1 MTESWQFANFLL
13 ILNCVNV
20 IKRKAILD
28 FSEKHPDARTP
39 LNTWFVVCRKAE
51 WKTYHDLQLDF
62 PEAFPV
68 GDRRVV
74 FDIKGNKYR
83 LVARVLFTF
92 KQIQIKWIG
101 TYREYDRIDVTTVNM
116 Y

>member
-1 MTESWQFANFLL
+1 MLYFWF
-13 ILNCVNV
+13 VNV
-20 IKRKAILD
+20 LKRLAIID
-28 FSEKHPDARTP
+28 FGKRHADARVP
-39 LNTWFVVCRKAE
+39 LQTWFSVCRKAD
-51 WKTYHDLQLDF
+51 WKSYHELQLDF

-68 GDRRVV
+68 GDNRVV

-83 LVARVLFTF
+83 IVARVLFPF

-101 TYREYDRIDVTTVNM
+101 THKEYDRIDVTTITK